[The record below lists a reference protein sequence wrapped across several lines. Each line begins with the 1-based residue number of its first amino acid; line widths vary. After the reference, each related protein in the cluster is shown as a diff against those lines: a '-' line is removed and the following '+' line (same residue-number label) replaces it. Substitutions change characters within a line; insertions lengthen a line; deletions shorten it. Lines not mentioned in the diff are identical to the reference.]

1 MLKNKHI
8 LKALIIA
15 LPIAVAK
22 DNRQKQI
29 QLHMAVSPKYVTH
42 STQWQ
47 SYMDNQLDILL
58 SMFNNV

>member
-1 MLKNKHI
+1 
-8 LKALIIA
+8 
-15 LPIAVAK
+15 
-22 DNRQKQI
+22 
-29 QLHMAVSPKYVTH
+29 MAVSPKYVTH

>member
-42 STQWQ
+42 STQ
-47 SYMDNQLDILL
+47 
-58 SMFNNV
+58 